1 MGNERRCVV
10 TGLGLICALGGGT
23 DKCWSA
29 ASGGITGIREVNS
42 ISTEGCY
49 AHMGAEVAEGSEQLS
64 GEDYDRSSLLCIK
77 AAAEALADAGYTVT
91 AENSDRIGVIV
102 GNCVGGAASI
112 DKYYTD
118 EHRSGSAKPSDILK
132 MPASAIANNV
142 ARHFGLN
149 GATAN
154 IVNACAAGTMSL
166 SYACDLIRAGKA
178 DAFVAGGSDSFSSLA
193 FAGFHAL
200 HALAED
206 ACSPFN
212 HSNGITLG
220 EGAGILIIESY
231 EHAAA
236 RGAKIYCEVLGSGV
250 SSDAHHITAPRPDGQ
265 GQMSAIRR
273 AVKNSGL
280 EFTDIDYIN
289 AHGTGTAKNDE
300 AEFLSLHTLFDD
312 NKHLSVSSTK
322 SMTGHCLGA
331 AGSIEAVL
339 TVKAVCEDVVPP
351 TIGYN
356 DEDLAV
362 LKEKAG
368 DIDFVPNVPNV
379 KKEKTVNY
387 AVSNSFAFGGNNASI
402 VFAKKPHDIP
412 DNTNREKIYV
422 TGIGRVC
429 GSAETSETAG
439 EGKGIRAAISS
450 DDYKEHGIK
459 MAFYRKLDRFSQIQL
474 ISGMRALADA
484 KITIDESNENDIGI
498 IIGTADGPMTEIV
511 GFQKAV
517 VEGGTANG
525 SAFSFPN
532 TVYNAAGGYFSIFAG
547 IKGYNVTVAN
557 SVQAGIQS
565 ICYAADVLHSGGES
579 IMVASGTDENTDV
592 DAELYGKLGL
602 LADSKPYSMDKPG
615 FVLGEGSVSLILETE
630 SSAEKRGAEKYAEV
644 AGCAMTHHA
653 VEFGRV
659 SGSEDALVRAIEQAC
674 ADAGIAPADID
685 AVSGFADG
693 HRVIDGLELSAYGKV
708 LKKDIPVFAVR
719 ETIGEARA
727 AAGTMQAAYAA
738 ELLSGKLGNT
748 AMAYVDG
755 KPVSVDVSGYKYILA
770 AAWGAGGSYSAVV
783 LKK

>member
-1 MGNERRCVV
+1 MDNKNRCVV
-10 TGLGLICALGGGT
+10 TGLGLICALGDGT
-23 DKCWSA
+23 EKCWSA
-29 ASGGITGIREVNS
+29 ATNGVTGIHDVKTF
-42 ISTEGCY
+42 STEGCY
-49 AHMGAEVAEGSEQLS
+49 AHKGAEVAESSGQLS
-64 GEDYDRSSLLCIK
+64 GEDYDRSSLLCIR
-77 AAAEALADAGYTVT
+77 AAGEALADAGYSVT
-91 AENSDRIGVIV
+91 DENSDRIGVIV

-118 EHRSGSAKPSDILK
+118 EFKTGSAKASDILK
-132 MPASAIANNV
+132 MPAAAIANNV

-200 HALAED
+200 HALSENP
-206 ACSPFN
+206 CSPFN

-220 EGAGILIIESY
+220 EGAGILIVESY
-231 EHAAA
+231 EHAVA
-236 RGAKIYCEVLGSGV
+236 RGAKIYCEILGSGV

-273 AVKNSGL
+273 AVRTSGL
-280 EFTDIDYIN
+280 DFTDVDYIN

-300 AEFLSLHTLFDD
+300 AEFLSLHTLFDE

-339 TVKAVCEDVVPP
+339 TVKAVCEDTVPP
-351 TIGYN
+351 TIGYS

-368 DIDFVPNVPNV
+368 EIDFVPNT
-379 KKEKTVNY
+379 KHEKPVNF

-402 VFAKKPHDIP
+402 VFAKKQHDMP
-412 DNTNREKIYV
+412 DNTNNEKIYI
-422 TGIGRVC
+422 TGIGEVV
-429 GSAETSETAG
+429 GNTEE
-439 EGKGIRAAISS
+439 EGRGIRASVTS

-474 ISGMRALADA
+474 ISGMRALADG
-484 KITIDESNENDIGI
+484 KVTIDEGNENEIGI
-498 IIGTADGPMTEIV
+498 VVGTSDGPMTEIV

-557 SVQAGIQS
+557 SVQAGLQS
-565 ICYAADVLHSGGES
+565 VCYAADVLHNGTEN

-602 LADSKPYSMDKPG
+602 LADSKPYSLDKSG
-615 FVLGEGSVSLILETE
+615 FVLGEGSVSLILEKA

-653 VEFGRV
+653 VEFGTV
-659 SGSEDALVRAIEQAC
+659 AGSEDALAKAMEQAC
-674 ADAGIAPADID
+674 AAAGIAPADID
-685 AVSGFADG
+685 AVSGFANG
-693 HRVIDGLELSAYGKV
+693 HKAIDEMELAAYRKV
-708 LKKDIPVFAVR
+708 FAKDIPVFAVR
-719 ETIGEARA
+719 ENIGEARA
-727 AAGTMQAAYAA
+727 AAASMQAAYAA
-738 ELLSGKLGNT
+738 RVLSGRAGGTVK
-748 AMAYVDG
+748 AYVGG
-755 KPVSVDVSGYKYILA
+755 KAADVDVSGYRYILA

-783 LKK
+783 LKKA

>member
-10 TGLGLICALGGGT
+10 TGLGLICALGDDT

-29 ASGGITGIREVNS
+29 AVGGVSGIREVKTF
-42 ISTEGCY
+42 STEGCY
-49 AHMGAEVAEGSEQLS
+49 ANKGAEVAESSEQLS
-64 GEDYDRSSLLCIK
+64 HEDYDRSSLLCIK
-77 AAAEALADAGYTVT
+77 AAGEALADAGYTVT
-91 AENSDRIGVIV
+91 PENSDRIGVIV

-118 EHRSGSAKPSDILK
+118 EFKTGSAKPSDILK

-200 HALAED
+200 HALSAD

-212 HSNGITLG
+212 NSNGITLG

-231 EHAAA
+231 EHAVA

-300 AEFLSLHTLFDD
+300 AEFLSLHTLFDE

-339 TVKAVCEDVVPP
+339 TVKAVCEDAVPP
-351 TIGYN
+351 TIGYTEEN
-356 DEDLAV
+356 LAT

-368 DIDFVPNVPNV
+368 EIDFVPNT
-379 KKEKTVNY
+379 KREKTVNY

-402 VFAKKPHDIP
+402 VFAKKPHDLP
-412 DNTNREKIYV
+412 DNTNREKIYI
-422 TGIGRVC
+422 TGIGKLC
-429 GSAETSETAG
+429 GTPAENAG
-439 EGKGIRAAISS
+439 NGKGIRANISS
-450 DDYKEHGIK
+450 EDYKEHGIK
-459 MAFYRKLDRFSQIQL
+459 MAFYRKLDRFSQLQL
-474 ISGMRALADA
+474 ISGMRALADG
-484 KITIDESNENDIGI
+484 KVTIDESNENDIGI

-602 LADSKPYSMDKPG
+602 LADSAPYSLDKSG
-615 FVLGEGSVSLILETE
+615 FVLGEGSVSLVMETE
-630 SSAEKRGAEKYAEV
+630 SSAEKRGVQKYAEV
-644 AGCAMTHHA
+644 SGCAMTHCA
-653 VEFGRV
+653 VDYGTV
-659 SGSEDALVRAIEQAC
+659 SGSESALVKAIEQAC
-674 ADAGIAPADID
+674 AAAGISPADID
-685 AVSGFADG
+685 AVSGFGDG
-693 HRVIDGLELSAYGKV
+693 HKVIDELELSAYGKA
-708 LKKDIPVFAVR
+708 LKMDIPVFAVR
-719 ETIGEARA
+719 QTIGEARA

-738 ELLSGKLGNT
+738 ELLSGKLGDT
-748 AMAYVDG
+748 VPAYVGG
-755 KPVSVDVSGYKYILA
+755 KLSDVDVSGYKYILA

-783 LKK
+783 LKKA

>member
-10 TGLGLICALGGGT
+10 TGLGLICALGDNT

-29 ASGGITGIREVNS
+29 AAGGITGIREVKTF
-42 ISTEGCY
+42 STEGCY
-49 AHMGAEVAEGSEQLS
+49 ANKGAEVAESSEQLS
-64 GEDYDRSSLLCIK
+64 HEDYDRSSLLCIK
-77 AAAEALADAGYTVT
+77 AAGEALADAGYTVT
-91 AENSDRIGVIV
+91 PENSGRIGVIV

-118 EHRSGSAKPSDILK
+118 EFKTGSAKPSDILK

-200 HALAED
+200 HALSAD

-231 EHAAA
+231 DHAVA

-300 AEFLSLHTLFDD
+300 AEFLSLHTLFDE

-339 TVKAVCEDVVPP
+339 TVKAVCEDVLPP
-351 TIGYN
+351 TIGYSE
-356 DEDLAV
+356 EDLAV

-368 DIDFVPNVPNV
+368 DIDFVPNT
-379 KKEKTVNY
+379 KREKTVNY

-402 VFAKKPHDIP
+402 VFAKKPHDLP
-412 DNTNREKIYV
+412 DNTNREKIYI
-422 TGIGRVC
+422 TGIGKVC
-429 GSAETSETAG
+429 GSAAENAG
-439 EGKGIRAAISS
+439 EGKGIRANITS

-474 ISGMRALADA
+474 ISGMRALADG

-602 LADSKPYSMDKPG
+602 LADSAPYSMDKPG
-615 FVLGEGSVSLILETE
+615 FVLGEGSVSLIMETE
-630 SSAEKRGAEKYAEV
+630 SSAEKRGVEKYAEV
-644 AGCAMTHHA
+644 AGCAMTHCA
-653 VEFGRV
+653 VDFGTV
-659 SGSEDALVRAIEQAC
+659 SGSESALVKAIEEAC
-674 ADAGIAPADID
+674 ADAGITPAEID

-693 HRVIDGLELSAYGKV
+693 HKVIDGLELSAYGKAFGR
-708 LKKDIPVFAVR
+708 DIPVFAVR
-719 ETIGEARA
+719 QEIGEARA

-748 AMAYVDG
+748 AAAYVGG
-755 KPVSVDVSGYKYILA
+755 KKSDVDVSGYKYILA

-783 LKK
+783 LKKA

>member
-1 MGNERRCVV
+1 MGNETRCVV
-10 TGLGLICALGGGT
+10 TGLGLICALGDGT

-29 ASGGITGIREVNS
+29 ASGGVTGIRDVKTF
-42 ISTEGCY
+42 STEGCY
-49 AHMGAEVAEGSEQLS
+49 AHKGAEVAESSAELS

-77 AAAEALADAGYTVT
+77 AAGEALADAGYSVN
-91 AENSDRIGVIV
+91 ADNSGRIGVIV

-118 EHRSGSAKPSDILK
+118 EFKTGSAKPADILK

-142 ARHFGLN
+142 AKHFGLN

-193 FAGFHAL
+193 YAGFHAL
-200 HALAED
+200 HALAEN

-220 EGAGILIIESY
+220 EGAGILIVESY
-231 EHAAA
+231 EHAKA
-236 RGAKIYCEVLGSGV
+236 RGAKIYCEILGSGV

-300 AEFLSLHTLFDD
+300 AEFLSLHTLFDE

-339 TVKAVCEDVVPP
+339 TVKAVCEDIVPP
-351 TIGYN
+351 TIGYS

-368 DIDFVPNVPNV
+368 EIDFVPNT
-379 KKEKTVNY
+379 KREKTVNY

-402 VFAKKPHDIP
+402 VFAKNPHEIP
-412 DNTNREKIYV
+412 DHTNSEKLYV
-422 TGIGRVC
+422 TGIGEVV
-429 GSAETSETAG
+429 GSAEED
-439 EGKGIRAAISS
+439 GKGIRAQLTS

-474 ISGMRALADA
+474 ISGMRALADGKVA
-484 KITIDESNENDIGI
+484 IDESNENDIGI
-498 IIGTADGPMTEIV
+498 VVGTADGPLTEIV

-557 SVQAGIQS
+557 SVQAGLQS
-565 ICYAADVLHSGGES
+565 ICYAADVLHSGSED

-602 LADSKPYSMDKPG
+602 LAETKPYSLEKPG
-615 FVLGEGSVSLILETE
+615 FVLGEGSVSLIIEKE
-630 SSAEKRGAEKYAEV
+630 SSAAKRGVEKYAEV
-644 AGCAMTHHA
+644 AGCAVTHHA
-653 VEFGRV
+653 VEYGTV
-659 SGSEDALVRAIEQAC
+659 AGSGDALVKAIEQAC
-674 ADAGIAPADID
+674 ADAGITPAEID
-685 AVSGFADG
+685 AASGFADG
-693 HRVIDGLELSAYGKV
+693 HKDIDSLELSAYKQVFGR
-708 LKKDIPVFAVR
+708 DIPVFAVR
-719 ETIGEARA
+719 ENIGEARA
-727 AAGTMQAAYAA
+727 AAGAEQAAYAA
-738 ELLSGKLGNT
+738 KLLSGKLGGT
-748 AMAYVDG
+748 ARAYIGG
-755 KPVSVDVSGYKYILA
+755 KASDVDVSGYKYILA

-783 LKK
+783 LKKV

>member
-10 TGLGLICALGGGT
+10 TGLGLVCALGDSV

-29 ASGGITGIREVNS
+29 AANGVTGIREVA
-42 ISTEGCY
+42 TVDTTGCY
-49 AHMGAEVAEGSEQLS
+49 ANMGAEVEARSSELS
-64 GEDYDRSSLLCIK
+64 SENYDRSSLLCIK
-77 AAAEALADAGYTVT
+77 AAGEALADAGYS
-91 AENSDRIGVIV
+91 ADCFDSDRIGVII

-118 EHRSGSAKPSDILK
+118 EIKNGNADTSDILK

-142 ARHFGLN
+142 AKHFGLN

-166 SYACDLIRAGKA
+166 SYACDLIRSGKA
-178 DAFVAGGSDSFSSLA
+178 DAFAAGGSDSFSSLA
-193 FAGFHAL
+193 FSGFHAL
-200 HALAED
+200 HALAEGP
-206 ACSPFN
+206 CSPFN
-212 HSNGITLG
+212 KSNGITLG

-231 EHAAA
+231 EHAVK

-300 AEFLSLHTLFDD
+300 AEFLSLHTLFDVND
-312 NKHLSVSSTK
+312 HVSVSSTK

-331 AGSIEAVL
+331 AGSIEAVF
-339 TVKAVCEDVVPP
+339 TVKAVCEDTVPP
-351 TIGYN
+351 TIGYT
-356 DEDLAV
+356 DEDLEA

-368 DIDFVPNVPNV
+368 SIDFVPNT
-379 KKEKTVNY
+379 KREKPVNY

-402 VFAKKPHDIP
+402 VFAKNPHDIP
-412 DNTNREKIYV
+412 DNTNKQRVFV
-422 TGIGRVC
+422 TGIGELL
-429 GSAETSETAG
+429 GASDEA
-439 EGKGIRAAISS
+439 GKGLRCDITG

-459 MAFYRKLDRFSQIQL
+459 MAFYRKLDRFSQLQL

-484 KITIDESNENDIGI
+484 KIAVDEANENDIGI

-511 GFQKAV
+511 GFQKNTILN
-517 VEGGTANG
+517 GTANG

-557 SVQAGIQS
+557 GIQAGLQS
-565 ICYAADVLHSGGES
+565 ICYAADVLHSGEES

-592 DAELYGKLGL
+592 TYELYEKLGYTE
-602 LADSKPYSMDKPG
+602 S
-615 FVLGEGSVSLILETE
+615 FRLGEGSVSIVLETE
-630 SSAEKRGAEKYAEV
+630 ESAEKRGAEKLCEI
-644 AGCAMTHHA
+644 AGTSMTHKS
-653 VEFGRV
+653 VEFGTLR
-659 SGSEDALVRAIEQAC
+659 GSEDAMKRAILEAC
-674 ADAGIAPADID
+674 ESAGIAPDEIS
-685 AVSGFADG
+685 AVCGFADG
-693 HRVIDGLELSAYGKV
+693 NKTVDDIERAVYSEV
-708 LKKDIPVFAVR
+708 FTKDIPVISVR
-719 ETIGEARA
+719 NDIGEARA
-727 AAGTMQAAYAA
+727 AAAAQQAAYAA
-738 ELLSGKLGNT
+738 KLLKNDSEGKYN
-748 AMAYVDG
+748 
-755 KPVSVDVSGYKYILA
+755 YILA
-770 AAWGAGGSYSAVV
+770 VAAGVGGSYSAVV
-783 LKK
+783 LKKI